1 MLFLQI
7 FVVEVSPTII
17 YLHIYLLFEIETTK
31 IPNMHS
37 NIKLLTTKK
46 LFISSCCST
55 LSLFRRVFPNRKFIP
70 TEFQWI
76 YVCIILR
83 MASMTSNLRMY
94 ITLCPAL
101 LLGYVI
107 PIIQFPCQKV
117 IYINIMVEARTIY
130 FSFTFV
136 RDHFSR
142 YMLAIGGVVPQNLS
156 NLAW

>member
-1 MLFLQI
+1 MH
-7 FVVEVSPTII
+7 
-17 YLHIYLLFEIETTK
+17 HIAYGFNDVKFENSIG
-31 IPNMHS
+31 
-37 NIKLLTTKK
+37 
-46 LFISSCCST
+46 
-55 LSLFRRVFPNRKFIP
+55 
-70 TEFQWI
+70 
-76 YVCIILR
+76 
-83 MASMTSNLRMY
+83 